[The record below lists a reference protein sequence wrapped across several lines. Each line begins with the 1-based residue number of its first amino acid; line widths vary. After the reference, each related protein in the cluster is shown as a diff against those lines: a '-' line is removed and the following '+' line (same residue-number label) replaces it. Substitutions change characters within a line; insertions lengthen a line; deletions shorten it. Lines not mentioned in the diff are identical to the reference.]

1 MKLSLRNQLS
11 LWVGAATLVIVFSMI
26 FITQQITVWNLEN
39 SLDGN
44 IQKRAYMVAALIS
57 SDITTDEA
65 SYAVLFNDLA
75 RQELSFVSSQLRVI
89 SPNGKPIVEFG
100 KIATSVIQQ
109 MDYDL
114 QVPNI
119 SSGHFSTLYVPGIDP
134 LRSFSI
140 SVPDPRTRS
149 TLAYIQIVESL
160 GPIEQAKQGLWRNG
174 LVIGLIG
181 GLVAVT
187 IGQIL
192 IRRGF
197 KPLQTIIEAIDKADY
212 ANLKSSMAD
221 DVNSPELQQ
230 LAKSLSAMWMRLD
243 MAVNEKRRAV
253 GNMSHDLRTPLTA
266 LQGQLEVL
274 LEQPSLTAEA
284 RDSVERMLGETRR
297 LNRMVKNML
306 LNVQLETKPALMI
319 EEINLREIVDYVI
332 GEMWKLME
340 GLKVNITANEN
351 IIIPAGRDLL
361 IQMLMNV
368 VDNAIKFTPEGG
380 RIDIELSS
388 KDKWA
393 ILRISDTGRG
403 IPTKELPHITEA
415 FYRVNLSRKAAGE
428 GARLGLSIVKQ
439 IVELHQGHLEIL
451 SQEGSGTSVII
462 SLPLKSIINEPARSR
477 IAFNQG

>member
-11 LWVGAATLVIVFSMI
+11 LWVGAATLVIVFSTI
-26 FITQQITVWNLEN
+26 FVTQQITVWNLET

-44 IQKRAYMVAALIS
+44 IQKRAYMVASLIS

-65 SYAVLFNDLA
+65 SYAHLFNDLA

-89 SPNGKPIVEFG
+89 SPSGKPIVEFG

-109 MDYDL
+109 MDYEL
-114 QVPNI
+114 QVPDI
-119 SSGHFSTLYVPGIDP
+119 SSGHFSTLYMSGIDP
-134 LRSFSI
+134 LRSYSI
-140 SVPDPRTRS
+140 SVPDSRTRS
-149 TLAYIQIVESL
+149 ILAYVQIVESL
-160 GPIEQAKQGLWRNG
+160 GQIEQAKQGLWRNG
-174 LVIGLIG
+174 LIIGLIG
-181 GLVAVT
+181 GIIAVT

-197 KPLQTIIEAIDKADY
+197 KPLQTIVEAIDKADY
-212 ANLKSSMAD
+212 TNLKSGMANE
-221 DVNSPELQQ
+221 VSSQELQQ
-230 LAKSLSAMWMRLD
+230 LAKSLTAMWMRLD

-274 LEQPSLTAEA
+274 LEQPSLAAEA

-297 LNRMVKNML
+297 LTRMVKNVL
-306 LNVQLETKPALMI
+306 LNVQLETKPTLMV
-319 EEINLREIVDYVI
+319 EETDLREIVDQVV
-332 GEMWKLME
+332 GDMWKSME

-368 VDNAIKFTPEGG
+368 VDNAIKFTPKGG
-380 RIDIELSS
+380 KIDIELSS

-403 IPTKELPHITEA
+403 IPTEELPHITEA
-415 FYRVNLSRKAAGE
+415 FYKVNLTRKATGE

-439 IVELHQGHLEIL
+439 IVELHHGQLEIL
-451 SQEGSGTSVII
+451 SQEGFGTSVTIL
-462 SLPLKSIINEPARSR
+462 LPQKILFTNFRG
-477 IAFNQG
+477 Q